1 MSTGRQNSYAT
12 GPDGHSRRAMA
23 FGAFFVVMGLVFLLD
38 ELQVV
43 DLQLSY
49 LLPLLLIL
57 AGVGVFLGGRRRARN
72 AANADLGSPEA
83 RAGADQEGL

>member
-1 MSTGRQNSYAT
+1 MNARGHDSRQR
-12 GPDGHSRRAMA
+12 PDGHKRRAMA
-23 FGAFFVVMGLVFLLD
+23 FGALFVAMGLVFLLD

-57 AGVGVFLGGRRRARN
+57 AGVGVFLSGRRRARTGPRT
-72 AANADLGSPEA
+72 DTGLPEA
-83 RAGADQEGL
+83 RAEQGGL

>member
-1 MSTGRQNSYAT
+1 MSAGRQDSHPPGFNAQ
-12 GPDGHSRRAMA
+12 SRRAMA

-72 AANADLGSPEA
+72 AANAGPGFPEA
-83 RAGADQEGL
+83 RADQE

>member
-1 MSTGRQNSYAT
+1 MSAGRQDSPPS
-12 GPDGHSRRAMA
+12 GPDGRSRRAMA

-57 AGVGVFLGGRRRARN
+57 AGVGVFLGGRRRARIGPR
-72 AANADLGSPEA
+72 ADSGSPEA
-83 RAGADQEGL
+83 RADQKGT

>member
-1 MSTGRQNSYAT
+1 MSTGRQDSHPPGFNT
-12 GPDGHSRRAMA
+12 HSRRAMA
-23 FGAFFVVMGLVFLLD
+23 FGTFFVVMGLVFLLD

-57 AGVGVFLGGRRRARN
+57 AGVGVFLGGRRRART
-72 AANADLGSPEA
+72 APGADPRFPGA
-83 RAGADQEGL
+83 RADQEGL